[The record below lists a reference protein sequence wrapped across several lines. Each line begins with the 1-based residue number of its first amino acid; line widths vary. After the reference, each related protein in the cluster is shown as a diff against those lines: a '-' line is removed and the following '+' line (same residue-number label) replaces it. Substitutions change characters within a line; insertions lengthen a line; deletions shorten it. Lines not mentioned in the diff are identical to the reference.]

1 MHLTIKKMKTK
12 FKIKG
17 FLPAILCV
25 GLIGIIIKFTIE
37 FITNPFYQ
45 EKPIVTLLVL
55 TFFLLTLIWLVLGEV
70 KNKFIIVHFTDKS
83 ISVKRMGGLLPS
95 KELDYSEIEGWK
107 YSILTSRGGNDEYL
121 YLYRKGKKIAK
132 ISEFYHSNY
141 KEIKEYVKTRYK
153 SLGFERFSYLVEIRE
168 IFE

>member
-1 MHLTIKKMKTK
+1 MKTK

-25 GLIGIIIKFTIE
+25 CLIGMIINFTIE

-45 EKPIVTLLVL
+45 EKPIVTLIVL
-55 TFFLLTLIWLVLGEV
+55 AFFVLTLIWLILGEV
-70 KNKFIIVHFTDKS
+70 KNKFIIVHFMDNS
-83 ISVKRMGGLLPS
+83 ISVKRMGGLLSS
-95 KELDYSEIEGWK
+95 KKLDSLEIEGWK
-107 YSILTSRGGNDEYL
+107 YSILTSSGGNDEYL
-121 YLYRKGKKIAK
+121 YLYSKGKKVVK

-141 KEIKEYVKTRYK
+141 KEIKGYVKTRYK
-153 SLGFERFSYLVEIRE
+153 SLGFERFSYFDEIRE